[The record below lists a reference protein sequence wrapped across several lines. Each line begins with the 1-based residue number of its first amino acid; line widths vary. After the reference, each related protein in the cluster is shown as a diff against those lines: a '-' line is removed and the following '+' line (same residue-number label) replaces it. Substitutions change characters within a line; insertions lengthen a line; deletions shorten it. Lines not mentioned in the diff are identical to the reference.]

1 MMQVTNILPSTHVKR
16 DIAFRGTYDL
26 FLAATGSAADTDLE
40 PETQQ
45 FNFDGKIYTVGGKV
59 SIEREGEKHF
69 HGLSIG
75 SPTYAPAGAGLIESA
90 SVRVGGF
97 LLPFMADYSLIGR
110 IVSPHWLT
118 DDRVKMSWHSVQ
130 GNTCVVVSMDPVPVE
145 AALVVDVPPARR
157 STGGVRTVDDD
168 GNIMLHLSI
177 CPFTDDF
184 QVHEGKTTSAGT
196 VACNYPGWRYRH
208 KASRHAVRYI
218 GASLAGVSSD
228 EILRLITPDLR
239 KGCTTEWMGKDPD
252 GNAVGIITDSS
263 HMRGVRA
270 DAPSP
275 VCSFQN
281 VKEAGSQYSGVGD
294 SSYLSM
300 TRTTPRT
307 PSIISALEGIQG

>member
-16 DIAFRGTYDL
+16 DIAFRGTDDL

-40 PETQQ
+40 PEYYDSPMHQNRRQVTCPHLQQQ

-75 SPTYAPAGAGLIESA
+75 SPRYAPAGAGLIESA

-130 GNTCVVVSMDPVPVE
+130 GNTCAVVSMDPVPVE
-145 AALVVDVPPARR
+145 AALVVEVPPARR

-168 GNIMLHLSI
+168 GNITLHLSI

-252 GNAVGIITDSS
+252 GNAVGIITD
-263 HMRGVRA
+263 V
-270 DAPSP
+270 
-275 VCSFQN
+275 SFLI
-281 VKEAGSQYSGVGD
+281 GD
-294 SSYLSM
+294 Y
-300 TRTTPRT
+300 T
-307 PSIISALEGIQG
+307 